1 MSRVRNGA
9 GLVLLAFLF
18 AGCPAARKAE
28 PARSIPAGDAVEFR
42 DGLGSDPSEAE
53 QILARGGFG
62 HVFLPAIRLERRA
75 DGWTAADVPPP
86 ARPLESLPVVLV
98 VEVPPGT
105 DTGSEAG
112 TDAVLAGALED
123 ALGKTLPRRAAYGKV
138 EGVHL
143 AIPFPAARA
152 ESFGALLDRLRKRV
166 PADLFLTCELDA
178 FPPEKER
185 EEFRKR
191 LASADGY
198 VTFLFGEGVRG
209 DPAGTDSLG
218 KPWFAGYAPTAHS
231 EWKDASGAIKGVL
244 QEAHLAA
251 LTDQPLAPL
260 SQELSLTQEGAS
272 DYFFHPTASFE
283 IDGRRFEP
291 GDRITFR
298 QPAVSELLYRFGSD
312 LTGRRFVR
320 GRLVRLEGTSD
331 GQRLFTLAALSDA
344 FLGHSLLPDL
354 RVKVTPEATGVRIE
368 AENVSSHASVLSR
381 TTNWIEVDVPPGH
394 VRDVQLGGFDRYEV
408 FDAEGRPV
416 TPGRAAKLRFY
427 ELLVGP
433 RERIAPATILLR
445 SKPPSDC
452 CRFREHLL
460 AASGMEVNGDWI
472 APPPV
477 PTPTP
482 KPAAPARKKRG

>member
-1 MSRVRNGA
+1 MRRGA
-9 GLVLLAFLF
+9 WIALLAVL
-18 AGCPAARKAE
+18 AAACPSGRKTA
-28 PARSIPAGDAVEFR
+28 PARSIPAGDAIEFR
-42 DGLGSDPSEAE
+42 DGLGSDPAEAE
-53 QILARGGFG
+53 QLLSRGGFA
-62 HVFLPAIRLERRA
+62 HVFLPAIRFERKA
-75 DGWTAADVPPP
+75 DGWTAADVAPP
-86 ARPLESLPVVLV
+86 AKPLARLPVVLV
-98 VEVPPGT
+98 VEFPSRT
-105 DTGSEAG
+105 DTGEAG
-112 TDAVLAGALED
+112 ADAVPIGVLEE
-123 ALGKTLPRRAAYGKV
+123 ALGKMLSRRASYGKV

-152 ESFGALLDRLRKRV
+152 ESFGALLERTRKRL
-166 PADLFLTCELDA
+166 PPDLFLTCELGA

-185 EEFRKR
+185 EEFRKH

-198 VTFLFGEGVRG
+198 VTFLFGEGAQG
-209 DPAGTDSLG
+209 DPANTDALG
-218 KPWFAGYAPTAHS
+218 KPWFAGYAPAAHS

-244 QEAHLAA
+244 HESHLAA

-260 SQELSLTQEGAS
+260 SQELSLTEEGSS
-272 DYFFHPTASFE
+272 DFLFRPTASFE

-320 GRLVRLEGTSD
+320 GRLVRLEETSD
-331 GQRLFTLAALSDA
+331 TQRLITLAALSDA
-344 FLGHSLLPDL
+344 LLGHSLLPDL
-354 RVKVTPEATGVRIE
+354 RVKVAPEAAGVRIE

-416 TPGRAAKLRFY
+416 TPGRAARLRFY
-427 ELLVGP
+427 ELLIGP

-445 SKPPSDC
+445 SKPPADC
-452 CRFREHLL
+452 CRFRQHLL
-460 AASGMEVNGDWI
+460 AASGTEVNGDWI
-472 APPPV
+472 TPPPA

-482 KPAAPARKKRG
+482 KAAAPARKKRS